1 MLFYLADQAL
11 ASGGERAAASWLA
24 EINDSGAPTAVET
37 RLARRSLAR
46 FAAQKQE

>member
-1 MLFYLADQAL
+1 MLFYLADQAS
-11 ASGGERAAASWLA
+11 ASGRERAAASWFV
-24 EINDSGAPTAVET
+24 EIDDTGAPTAIET